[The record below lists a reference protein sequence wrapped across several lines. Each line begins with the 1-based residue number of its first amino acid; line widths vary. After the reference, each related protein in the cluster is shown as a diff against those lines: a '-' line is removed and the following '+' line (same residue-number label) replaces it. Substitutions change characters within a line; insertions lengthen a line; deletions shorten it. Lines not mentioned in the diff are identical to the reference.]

1 MVHGLG
7 VRGIHSDS
15 HTNIIVTNAKLQAR
29 TRTGKACTTVI
40 RMPEWG
46 RSAHAYA
53 ATKLTSAADGS
64 DLGRS
69 STAATN
75 VTYAVV
81 IATST
86 WSSTRGKCGPGSHT
100 ASLSNPDELNCDIR
114 SFEAPQNSMTRVT
127 GKGYF
132 RGRARNQYIV
142 NTVSSVSRNHSA
154 ISFDWKGRSSSSR
167 SRLSNSVISPAV
179 LGFLIGFNACKT
191 WSLRRR
197 LESGIFFIAGSTVS
211 KN

>member
-29 TRTGKACTTVI
+29 IRTGQSVRNRHPYARV
-40 RMPEWG
+40 G

-100 ASLSNPDELNCDIR
+100 ASLSNPDELQHQQLRSAAKQHDPCHRERLLSRTSPEPIQCQHRVVGFSQPLRDI
-114 SFEAPQNSMTRVT
+114 
-127 GKGYF
+127 
-132 RGRARNQYIV
+132 
-142 NTVSSVSRNHSA
+142 
-154 ISFDWKGRSSSSR
+154 
-167 SRLSNSVISPAV
+167 L
-179 LGFLIGFNACKT
+179 
-191 WSLRRR
+191 
-197 LESGIFFIAGSTVS
+197 
-211 KN
+211 

>member
-7 VRGIHSDS
+7 VRSIHSDS

-40 RMPEWG
+40 LMPEWG

-81 IATST
+81 FATST
-86 WSSTRGKCGPGSHT
+86 WSSTRGKCGPRSHT
-100 ASLSNPDELNCDIR
+100 ASLSNPDELQHQQLLSAAKQHDPCHRERLLSRTSPEPILCQHGVVGFSQALRDI
-114 SFEAPQNSMTRVT
+114 
-127 GKGYF
+127 
-132 RGRARNQYIV
+132 
-142 NTVSSVSRNHSA
+142 
-154 ISFDWKGRSSSSR
+154 
-167 SRLSNSVISPAV
+167 L
-179 LGFLIGFNACKT
+179 
-191 WSLRRR
+191 
-197 LESGIFFIAGSTVS
+197 
-211 KN
+211 

>member
-7 VRGIHSDS
+7 VRSIHSDS

-40 RMPEWG
+40 LMPEWG
-46 RSAHAYA
+46 RSAHTYA

-69 STAATN
+69 STDATN
-75 VTYAVV
+75 VTYAVA

-86 WSSTRGKCGPGSHT
+86 WSSKRGKRDPGATPHRC
-100 ASLSNPDELNCDIR
+100 LIQMNCNIG

-132 RGRARNQYIV
+132 RGRARNQYSV

-154 ISFDWKGRSSSSR
+154 ISFNWKGRSSSSR
-167 SRLSNSVISPAV
+167 SGLSNSVISPAV
-179 LGFLIGFNACKT
+179 LGFLIGFNARKA
-191 WSLRRR
+191 WLLRGR

>member
-40 RMPEWG
+40 LMPEWAE
-46 RSAHAYA
+46 AHTPTPPANSPA
-53 ATKLTSAADGS
+53 PADGS

-75 VTYAVV
+75 VIYAVV

-100 ASLSNPDELNCDIR
+100 ASLSNPDELQHQQLR
-114 SFEAPQNSMTRVT
+114 SAAKQHDPFT
-127 GKGYF
+127 GKGYS
-132 RGRARNQYIV
+132 RG
-142 NTVSSVSRNHSA
+142 
-154 ISFDWKGRSSSSR
+154 
-167 SRLSNSVISPAV
+167 
-179 LGFLIGFNACKT
+179 
-191 WSLRRR
+191 
-197 LESGIFFIAGSTVS
+197 
-211 KN
+211 